1 MPITQQQMNQ
11 AEVNQKSAAFDS
23 NPQVRLIA
31 GPGTGKSSVIEKR
44 ILWLL
49 QNGTLPS
56 NIFAISFTRA
66 SSQDLKKR
74 VKKYCEDHGRPEGR
88 NVSITTLHSLALR
101 TLSMAGLLTYPGTPS
116 ILDDWELKNIIDS
129 EFSVHSGYT
138 SGNPINGYPPSRCE
152 EIRRDFEAFCG
163 TGQWNPVNFIP
174 PDPPIS
180 PQERHSYQTFHLSR
194 TGIYSCLLPGEI
206 VQKCLEY
213 MRANTLHPENLLNI
227 HYLIVDEYQDL
238 NPLDI
243 EFIDRL
249 TQNGVN
255 TFVAGDDDQSIYSF
269 RFASPSGIQLFHQ
282 RFTSVSNYSLSD
294 CFRCT
299 PIILNSARTLI
310 NHYGGQHRIPK
321 NISSLYENSVP
332 PVNGT
337 VHLWHFKRGNQ
348 ESRAIA
354 QSISLLINRGINP
367 KQIMILLANSK
378 IQLQPITSEL
388 DGLNIL
394 YESPREES
402 FFDKKAGRFVIGLL
416 RLACHTDDYFAY
428 RLILG
433 SRPNIGPASCNN
445 IAELV
450 ETNNL
455 NYQDIFRNP
464 TPNGVFSTRLI
475 NIINDVRN
483 ICNLIYSWQ
492 PDDLLSNRVTE
503 ITQIIQNI
511 FGQVEVQEWQ
521 NKIAQLPQATTL
533 KELLDYILT
542 DNSEQRENILKDIY
556 SRLQIPYTGQQGND
570 QKIQIMTMHGAKGLS
585 ARIVFIPGLE
595 QQILPGPKRIPYNGL
610 IFEAAR
616 MLYVSITRARA
627 SCIISYADFR
637 YYFGKSNHQTQSDFT
652 SFLNGVFSNRT
663 QGLTDNE
670 LDEIVQD
677 CANL

>member
-1 MPITQQQMNQ
+1 MPITQQQINK
-11 AEVNQKSAAFDS
+11 AEVNQNSAAFDS

-66 SSQDLKKR
+66 SSQDLMKR

-138 SGNPINGYPPSRCE
+138 SGNPINGYPPRRCE
-152 EIRRDFEAFCG
+152 DIRRDFEAFCG

-174 PDPPIS
+174 PTPPIS
-180 PQERHSYQTFHLSR
+180 PQERQNYQTFHLSR
-194 TGIYSCLLPGEI
+194 TKIYSCLLPGEI

-269 RFASPSGIQLFHQ
+269 RFASPSGIQLYHQ
-282 RFTSVSNYSLSD
+282 RFAGASDHSLHD

-299 PIILNSARTLI
+299 PFISNSARTLI

-337 VHLWHFKRGNQ
+337 VYLWHFKRGNQ

-354 QSISLLINRGINP
+354 QSISSLINRGIDP

-433 SRPNIGPASCNN
+433 SRPNIGPTSCNN

-464 TPNGVFSTRLI
+464 IPNGVFSTRLI

-483 ICNLIYSWQ
+483 ICNLISSWQ
-492 PDDLLSNRVTE
+492 PDNLLSCRVAE

-595 QQILPGPKRIPYNGL
+595 QQILPGLKRIHYQGL

-627 SCIISYADFR
+627 SCIISFADNR
-637 YYFGKSNHQTQSDFT
+637 YYFGKNYRQTPSDFT

>member
-1 MPITQQQMNQ
+1 MSISQQQIIQ
-11 AEVNQKSAAFDS
+11 AEVNQNSAAFDP

-49 QNGTLPS
+49 QKGTLPS

-74 VKKYCEDHGRPEGR
+74 VKKYCEDNGRPEGR

-129 EFSVHSGYT
+129 EFSTHSGYAP
-138 SGNPINGYPPSRCE
+138 GNPTNGYPPSRCE

-163 TGQWNPVNFIP
+163 TGQWNPTNFVP

-180 PQERHSYQTFHLSR
+180 QQERHNYQTFHLSR
-194 TGIYSCLLPGEI
+194 TGIYYCLLPGEI
-206 VQKCLEY
+206 IQKCLDY
-213 MRANTLHPENLLNI
+213 MRANTLHPESLLNI
-227 HYLIVDEYQDL
+227 RYLIVDEYQDL

-282 RFTSVSNYSLSD
+282 RFSSASDHSLSD

-299 PIILNSARTLI
+299 PVIGNAGFTLI
-310 NHYGGQHRIPK
+310 NHFSGQNRIPK
-321 NISSLYENSVP
+321 NITSLYENSTP

-337 VHLWHFKRGNQ
+337 VHLWHFNNGTQ
-348 ESRAIA
+348 ESRAVA
-354 QSISLLINRGINP
+354 QSISSLIDRGIDP

-378 IQLQPITSEL
+378 IQLRPIIDEL
-388 DGLNIL
+388 TNLNISF
-394 YESPREES
+394 ESPRDES
-402 FFDKKAGRFVIGLL
+402 YFDKKAGRFIIGLL
-416 RLACHTDDYFAY
+416 RLVCHVDDYFAY
-428 RLILG
+428 RLLLG
-433 SRPNIGPASCNN
+433 SRPNISSKSCNS

-450 ETNNL
+450 EINNL
-455 NYQDIFRNP
+455 NFKDIFRNP
-464 TPNGVFSTRLI
+464 IPAGIFSTRLI
-475 NIINDVRN
+475 NKINGVRD
-483 ICNLIYSWQ
+483 ICNLVSSWQ
-492 PDDLLSNRVTE
+492 SDDTLVMHNVEMNQL
-503 ITQIIQNI
+503 IQQI
-511 FGQVEVQEWQ
+511 FGPLEVQEWQ
-521 NKIAQLPQATTL
+521 NEIGQLPPETKLQ
-533 KELLDYILT
+533 ELLDFILT
-542 DNSEQRENILKDIY
+542 DNSEQRENIIKDIF
-556 SRLQIPYTGQQGND
+556 SRLQLLYTGPQGND
-570 QKIQIMTMHGAKGLS
+570 QKVQIMTMHGAKGLS
-585 ARIVFIPGLE
+585 AKIVFIPGVE
-595 QQILPGPKRIPYNGL
+595 QQILPGPKRIPFNGL
-610 IFEAAR
+610 VLEAAR

-627 SCIISYADFR
+627 SCIISFVDFR
-637 YYFGKSNHQTQSDFT
+637 YYFGKNNRQTPSDFT

-663 QGLTDNE
+663 QGLTDIELNE
-670 LDEIVQD
+670 IIDD